1 MESNTEPI
9 EISNSEVKE
18 GNNTNNPPQE
28 EIKESISLSEA
39 ENNKK
44 KIEIQETNINGNYG
58 RIIIQ
63 ENNKESSP
71 SQREEK
77 IIIKKI
83 ITIDDNNKA
92 KINNRRYKN
101 DSIDNKYI
109 IKKDDNN
116 KKNKKSNLRRKSIDR
131 GGDYK
136 NVQVTHIIY
145 SINDELN
152 FHIIDP
158 LMIST
163 DEGRQKL
170 KKKIDKN
177 NRNGRNGGVKVS
189 YNCSCDKVKI
199 APSNKKNLIGQ
210 TQVVTHRQ
218 NNLRVINNKN
228 NNNDNDKDSRYK
240 NIKGNKEK
248 DSIIIMNYR
257 NKNNENNKV
266 NNTGKGNAA
275 SYKKRNEKK

>member
-18 GNNTNNPPQE
+18 GNNSNNPPKE

-83 ITIDDNNKA
+83 ITIDDNNKT

-101 DSIDNKYI
+101 NSIDNKYT

-177 NRNGRNGGVKVS
+177 NRNGRNDGVKVS

-199 APSNKKNLIGQ
+199 APSNKKNLIGK

-218 NNLRVINNKN
+218 NNLRVINNK
-228 NNNDNDKDSRYK
+228 NNDNDKDSRYK

>member
-83 ITIDDNNKA
+83 ITIDDNNKT
-92 KINNRRYKN
+92 KINNRRYN
-101 DSIDNKYI
+101 NNSIDNKYT

-199 APSNKKNLIGQ
+199 APSNKKNLIGK

-228 NNNDNDKDSRYK
+228 NENDKDSRYK
-240 NIKGNKEK
+240 DIKGNKEK
-248 DSIIIMNYR
+248 DSML
-257 NKNNENNKV
+257 
-266 NNTGKGNAA
+266 
-275 SYKKRNEKK
+275 

>member
-18 GNNTNNPPQE
+18 GNNTDNPPQE

-71 SQREEK
+71 SQREGK

-83 ITIDDNNKA
+83 ITIDDNNKT

-152 FHIIDP
+152 FHIIEP

-199 APSNKKNLIGQ
+199 APSNKKNLIGK

-228 NNNDNDKDSRYK
+228 NENDKDSRYK

>member
-18 GNNTNNPPQE
+18 GNNSNNPPQE

-71 SQREEK
+71 SQREGK

-83 ITIDDNNKA
+83 ITIDDNNKT

-131 GGDYK
+131 GGDFK

-152 FHIIDP
+152 FHIIEP

-199 APSNKKNLIGQ
+199 APSNKKNLIGK

-228 NNNDNDKDSRYK
+228 NENDKDSRYK

>member
-71 SQREEK
+71 SQREGK

-83 ITIDDNNKA
+83 ITIDDNNKT

-101 DSIDNKYI
+101 DSIDNKYT

-199 APSNKKNLIGQ
+199 APSNKKNLIGK

-228 NNNDNDKDSRYK
+228 NENDKDSRYK

>member
-83 ITIDDNNKA
+83 ITIDDNNKT

-101 DSIDNKYI
+101 NSIDNKYI

-199 APSNKKNLIGQ
+199 APSNKKNLIGK

-228 NNNDNDKDSRYK
+228 NDNDKDSRYK
-240 NIKGNKEK
+240 NIKDNKEK

>member
-1 MESNTEPI
+1 
-9 EISNSEVKE
+9 
-18 GNNTNNPPQE
+18 
-28 EIKESISLSEA
+28 
-39 ENNKK
+39 
-44 KIEIQETNINGNYG
+44 
-58 RIIIQ
+58 
-63 ENNKESSP
+63 
-71 SQREEK
+71 
-77 IIIKKI
+77 
-83 ITIDDNNKA
+83 
-92 KINNRRYKN
+92 
-101 DSIDNKYI
+101 
-109 IKKDDNN
+109 
-116 KKNKKSNLRRKSIDR
+116 
-131 GGDYK
+131 
-136 NVQVTHIIY
+136 
-145 SINDELN
+145 
-152 FHIIDP
+152 
-158 LMIST
+158 MIST

-199 APSNKKNLIGQ
+199 APSNKKNLIGK

-228 NNNDNDKDSRYK
+228 NDNDNDKDSRYK

>member
-1 MESNTEPI
+1 MDTF
-9 EISNSEVKE
+9 
-18 GNNTNNPPQE
+18 
-28 EIKESISLSEA
+28 
-39 ENNKK
+39 
-44 KIEIQETNINGNYG
+44 
-58 RIIIQ
+58 
-63 ENNKESSP
+63 
-71 SQREEK
+71 
-77 IIIKKI
+77 IKKI
-83 ITIDDNNKA
+83 ITIDDNNKT

-101 DSIDNKYI
+101 NSIDNKYT

-152 FHIIDP
+152 FHIIEP

-199 APSNKKNLIGQ
+199 
-210 TQVVTHRQ
+210 V
-218 NNLRVINNKN
+218 
-228 NNNDNDKDSRYK
+228 
-240 NIKGNKEK
+240 
-248 DSIIIMNYR
+248 IIII
-257 NKNNENNKV
+257 KIQK
-266 NNTGKGNAA
+266 
-275 SYKKRNEKK
+275 

>member
-18 GNNTNNPPQE
+18 GNNTDNPPQE

-71 SQREEK
+71 SQREGK

-83 ITIDDNNKA
+83 ITIDDNNKT

-131 GGDYK
+131 GGDFK

-152 FHIIDP
+152 FHIIEP

-199 APSNKKNLIGQ
+199 APSNKKNLIGK

-218 NNLRVINNKN
+218 NNLRVINNK
-228 NNNDNDKDSRYK
+228 NNDNDKDSRYK

>member
-83 ITIDDNNKA
+83 ITIDDNNKT

-101 DSIDNKYI
+101 NSIDNKYT

-199 APSNKKNLIGQ
+199 APSNKKNLIGK

-228 NNNDNDKDSRYK
+228 NDNDKDSRYK
-240 NIKGNKEK
+240 NIKDNKEK

-266 NNTGKGNAA
+266 NNTEKGNAA

>member
-71 SQREEK
+71 SQREGK

-199 APSNKKNLIGQ
+199 APSNKKNLIGK

-218 NNLRVINNKN
+218 NNLRVINNK
-228 NNNDNDKDSRYK
+228 NNDNDKDSRYK

>member
-83 ITIDDNNKA
+83 ITIDDNNKT

-101 DSIDNKYI
+101 DSIDNKYT

-199 APSNKKNLIGQ
+199 APSNKKNLIGK

>member
-77 IIIKKI
+77 II
-83 ITIDDNNKA
+83 TIDDNNKT

-101 DSIDNKYI
+101 NSIDNKYT

-116 KKNKKSNLRRKSIDR
+116 KNNKKSNLRRKSIDR

-189 YNCSCDKVKI
+189 YNSSCDKVKI
-199 APSNKKNLIGQ
+199 APSNKKNLIGK

-218 NNLRVINNKN
+218 NNLRVINNN
-228 NNNDNDKDSRYK
+228 NNDKDSRYK

>member
-18 GNNTNNPPQE
+18 GNNSNNPPQE

-199 APSNKKNLIGQ
+199 APSNKKNLIGK

-228 NNNDNDKDSRYK
+228 NDNDKDSRYK
-240 NIKGNKEK
+240 NIKGNNEK